1 MDLAAYTSSGSAS
14 LAIMLRDLRLGLS
27 GFLRAFGF
35 ALRHGMGWMF
45 IAPTVLFA
53 LLVYLF
59 FQAVQGPVN
68 ELSAWL
74 AALLELPVGAAEGS
88 LWSDVKA
95 FLNGARE
102 LFVLILLKVAVLY
115 VLFKVN
121 KYLVLI
127 LLSPMLAYASERTEE
142 VLTGRSHPF
151 SLQQLIKDALRG
163 ALIALRNGVL
173 ELGITVGIWMLTLLV
188 PVLSPVSF
196 MLLFAVSAYF
206 YGFSMVDYV
215 FERRR
220 MRIGESVRAVN
231 DRMGIVLA
239 NGALFSLL
247 MKVPFFGV
255 MFAPA
260 MAAIGASIAM
270 VEDRSREQMVQ
281 R

>member
-1 MDLAAYTSSGSAS
+1 MDLAAHTSSGSAS
-14 LAIMLRDLRLGLS
+14 LAIMLHDLRLGLS

-74 AALLELPVGAAEGS
+74 ASLLELPVGAAEVS
-88 LWSDVKA
+88 LWSDLKA

-142 VLTGRSHPF
+142 LLTGRSHPF
-151 SLQQLIKDALRG
+151 SMQQLVKDALRG
-163 ALIALRNGVL
+163 ALIALRNGFL
-173 ELGITVGIWMLTLLV
+173 ELGFTVGIWLATLFV
-188 PVLSPVSF
+188 PVLSPISF
-196 MLLFAVSAYF
+196 VLLFLVSAYF

-247 MKVPFFGV
+247 MKLPFLGV

-270 VEDRSREQMVQ
+270 VEDRAREQVVQ

>member
-1 MDLAAYTSSGSAS
+1 
-14 LAIMLRDLRLGLS
+14 
-27 GFLRAFGF
+27 
-35 ALRHGMGWMF
+35 
-45 IAPTVLFA
+45 
-53 LLVYLF
+53 
-59 FQAVQGPVN
+59 
-68 ELSAWL
+68 
-74 AALLELPVGAAEGS
+74 
-88 LWSDVKA
+88 
-95 FLNGARE
+95 
-102 LFVLILLKVAVLY
+102 
-115 VLFKVN
+115 
-121 KYLVLI
+121 
-127 LLSPMLAYASERTEE
+127 MLAYASERTEE